1 VKVDSSGSKLSKS
14 YPKPALAVKNS
25 QCWLVLFPNR
35 LVEYVQFHLQCT
47 LNLAMDKEIVVIY
60 DGQCQFCQASIDWI
74 EQKLVVDAKA
84 FQNVDLASYG
94 FTFDQCSMSV
104 HVVADGTV
112 FVGAAA
118 IAFLMKK
125 RGNPVLSLLIT
136 TSGVLGRW
144 GYRWVSTHRNSFL
157 VRLVHHLLNQ
167 SNSRYD
173 RKQKS

>member
-1 VKVDSSGSKLSKS
+1 
-14 YPKPALAVKNS
+14 
-25 QCWLVLFPNR
+25 
-35 LVEYVQFHLQCT
+35 
-47 LNLAMDKEIVVIY
+47 MDKQIVVIY

-74 EQKLVVDAKA
+74 EQKLVVDSKA

-94 FTFDQCSMSV
+94 LTFNQCSKSV
-104 HVVADGTV
+104 HVVAEDTV

-125 RGNPVLSLLIT
+125 RGNRAVSLLIT
-136 TSGVLGRW
+136 TSGIFGRW
-144 GYRWVSTHRNSFL
+144 GYQWVSNNRNSFL
-157 VRLVHHLLNQ
+157 VKAVHRLLNQ

>member
-1 VKVDSSGSKLSKS
+1 ME
-14 YPKPALAVKNS
+14 N
-25 QCWLVLFPNR
+25 Q
-35 LVEYVQFHLQCT
+35 
-47 LNLAMDKEIVVIY
+47 IVVIY

-84 FQNVDLASYG
+84 FQDIDLASYG
-94 FTFDQCSMSV
+94 LTFDQCSKSV
-104 HVVADGTV
+104 HVVVDGTI

-125 RGNPVLSLLIT
+125 RENRLLSLLIT
-136 TSGVLGRW
+136 TSGILGRW
-144 GYRWVSTHRNSFL
+144 GYQWVSNHRNSF
-157 VRLVHHLLNQ
+157 VVKVAHRLLNQ